1 MFWIHDIEV
10 LAGQKKFTNLG
21 ENALEIDFD
30 VSFNDEKEPD
40 LSTVTIY
47 NLSDGTINDIKRDG
61 YLYLNV
67 GYKYMNNKANIL
79 TGEIEDIETT
89 WAGLDKVT
97 KITVG
102 DGTKAWRKAELNKTY
117 ANGTKAS
124 VIMRDLA
131 NVMEYEI
138 VEINPKN
145 DLVYKLGKT
154 IKGSASK
161 SLTQLVKDTESKM
174 FINKNRIVIRDQRKG
189 YTTGFVLNKDTGL
202 VGLPT
207 LNKDESGDKN
217 SDVAREKDK
226 KKNKE
231 TKKTWK
237 VTCLLNPK
245 IETDSVIKIEC
256 KVLNGTFRVISG
268 KHSKDFNTE
277 LEVEEI

>member
-1 MFWIHDIEV
+1 MFWIHEIEV
-10 LAGQKKFTNLG
+10 LAGQKKFTNIG
-21 ENALEIDFD
+21 DNALEIDFD
-30 VSFNDEKEPD
+30 VSFNDGKDPD
-40 LSTVTIY
+40 VSTVTIY
-47 NLSDGTINDIKRDG
+47 NLSDNTINDIKHDG

-67 GYKYMNNKANIL
+67 GYKMMNNKANIL

-89 WAGLDKVT
+89 WSGLDKVS

-102 DGTKAWRKAELNKTY
+102 DGTKTWRKAELNKTY

-124 VIMRDLA
+124 VIMKDLA
-131 NVMEYEI
+131 NVLKYEI
-138 VEINPKN
+138 VEITPKN

-174 FINKNRIVIRDQRKG
+174 FVNKNRIVIRDQKKG

-202 VGLPT
+202 VGIPT
-207 LNKDESGDKN
+207 LNKDESGDKT
-217 SDVAREKDK
+217 SDVGKEKDK
-226 KKNKE
+226 KKNEE

-245 IETDSVIKIEC
+245 IETDSVIKIES
-256 KVLNGTFRVISG
+256 KALNGTFRVISG
-268 KHSKDFNTE
+268 RHSKDFNTE